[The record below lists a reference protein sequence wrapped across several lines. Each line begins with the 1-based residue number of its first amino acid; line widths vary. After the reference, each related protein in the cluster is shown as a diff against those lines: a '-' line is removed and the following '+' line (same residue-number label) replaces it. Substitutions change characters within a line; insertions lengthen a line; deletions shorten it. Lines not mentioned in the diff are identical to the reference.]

1 MVGVQRFM
9 RVLAISVL
17 VISVIMLAVIVPSIR
32 RMHMRAR
39 RVRVVFVT
47 RGIAMSRRRDLTR
60 MREAFFR
67 VCAKSRRRDARAKH
81 ALGGNAAV
89 LDVEA
94 SERGAERLEREAEIE
109 QSAEDHVAG
118 RARETIEIGGL
129 RHPQSNPFSRM
140 LQ

>member
-1 MVGVQRFM
+1 MVGVRRFM
-9 RVLAISVL
+9 RVLVISVL

-32 RMHMRAR
+32 RMHVRAR
-39 RVRVVFVT
+39 RVLVT

-67 VCAKSRRRDARAKH
+67 VCAKSRRRDARAQH

-89 LDVEA
+89 LDIEA

>member
-1 MVGVQRFM
+1 
-9 RVLAISVL
+9 
-17 VISVIMLAVIVPSIR
+17 
-32 RMHMRAR
+32 
-39 RVRVVFVT
+39 VRVVFVT

-60 MREAFFR
+60 MREALFR
-67 VCAKSRRRDARAKH
+67 GCAKSRRRDARAQH

-89 LDVEA
+89 LDIEA
-94 SERGAERLEREAEIE
+94 SERGAERLERKAEIE

>member
-9 RVLAISVL
+9 RVL
-17 VISVIMLAVIVPSIR
+17 VISVIMLAVIVQSIR
-32 RMHMRAR
+32 RMHVRTR

-47 RGIAMSRRRDLTR
+47 RGVAMSRRRDLIR

-67 VCAKSRRRDARAKH
+67 VCAKSRGRDARAQH

-94 SERGAERLEREAEIE
+94 AERGAKCLEREAESSRAPRTMSPDAPE
-109 QSAEDHVAG
+109 KQSK
-118 RARETIEIGGL
+118 
-129 RHPQSNPFSRM
+129 
-140 LQ
+140 